1 MANTHYT
8 QTIYNFKK
16 LMNLVFYL
24 FFEETDEIYS
34 TKYNLLLACFYNTM
48 ENNQIEYFGM
58 FFTSHCTFET
68 NIYDKEEFLFH
79 W

>member
-1 MANTHYT
+1 MTNTHNT

-34 TKYNLLLACFYNTM
+34 TK
-48 ENNQIEYFGM
+48 
-58 FFTSHCTFET
+58 
-68 NIYDKEEFLFH
+68 
-79 W
+79 

>member
-1 MANTHYT
+1 
-8 QTIYNFKK
+8 
-16 LMNLVFYL
+16 MNLVFFTSSL
-24 FFEETDEIYS
+24 KKQMKSIQLN
-34 TKYNLLLACFYNTM
+34 NLLLACFYNTM

-68 NIYDKEEFLFH
+68 NIYDKEESLFH